1 MWSKLLNLPEKSDI
15 AFLFSNIVDLSSFW
29 PATLSIKRLSTEA
42 GFFISRTVILHSIPG
57 WLRLFKI
64 VIIPCIQF
72 YDFFTSFTLYY
83 FVLLVITILDGD
95 FCEEFPE
102 DTVLN
107 DNEEPNAKVIPD
119 RQTPADITS
128 SRSMMETLEQYV
140 KSVQS

>member
-1 MWSKLLNLPEKSDI
+1 M
-15 AFLFSNIVDLSSFW
+15 
-29 PATLSIKRLSTEA
+29 SIKRLSTEA

-72 YDFFTSFTLYY
+72 YDFFTPFPLYY
-83 FVLLVITILDGD
+83 FVLLVITILHGD